1 MQPNHKRYRIL
12 VHQNT
17 PLQNVLTFKD
27 NSHPLILE
35 DKESTF
41 LKHPT
46 KEILIQEHNLNLSIL
61 HKRNNYQR
69 LKILENWRWN
79 RLKKYKDFRKWKK
92 WHWIIWKYVVV
103 VEPSDLHLYTVKKNP
118 HRTFTLKWFSKI
130 FLTLILA
137 HINNLRWVRDFNET
151 KNFGSFLLMIF

>member
-1 MQPNHKRYRIL
+1 MNLYLMLPNHKRYRIL

-41 LKHPT
+41 LKHLT
-46 KEILIQEHNLNLSIL
+46 KEILIQGHSSNLSTL

-69 LKILENWRWN
+69 LKILEN
-79 RLKKYKDFRKWKK
+79 
-92 WHWIIWKYVVV
+92 
-103 VEPSDLHLYTVKKNP
+103 
-118 HRTFTLKWFSKI
+118 
-130 FLTLILA
+130 
-137 HINNLRWVRDFNET
+137 
-151 KNFGSFLLMIF
+151 